1 MAQSV
6 IVPIILGALQGIFE
20 WLPIS
25 SEGNITVILTALGYQ
40 PGNAVSLALFLHL
53 GTAVSAT
60 VYYRTTLYTILHS
73 FEDWFRS
80 ESTSVPLVFYFVAT
94 LTSGVVGIGSYTL
107 LQEVVSVLTG
117 GAVVILIGVLLIL
130 VGIFQHVST
139 EQTTMASPDPTVADA
154 VLVGVAQGLA
164 ILPGITR
171 SGMTTGTLLLRGY
184 NGSDAFQFSFI
195 LSIPAAIGGG
205 VLAAADSG
213 LQGFSPLGAGV
224 AFLTAAV
231 VGYLSIDVLLRL
243 VNRISFAGVCF
254 SLGSLAVFGGVLVI

>member
-1 MAQSV
+1 MIQSV

-25 SEGNITVILTALGYQ
+25 SEGNMTVILTAMGRP
-40 PGNAVSLALFLHL
+40 PGDAVSLALFLHL

-60 VYYRTTLYTILHS
+60 VYYRTTIWRVLAS
-73 FEDWFRS
+73 VGDWWRGDTVS
-80 ESTSVPLVFYFVAT
+80 PPLAFYLVAT
-94 LTSGVVGIGSYTL
+94 LVSGGVGIGSYLL
-107 LQEVVSVLTG
+107 LQEVVSAFTGGTVVVIIGLLLIAMGVFQRVSTG
-117 GAVVILIGVLLIL
+117 GASVSSRDPTVGDAIL
-130 VGIFQHVST
+130 VG
-139 EQTTMASPDPTVADA
+139 A
-154 VLVGVAQGLA
+154 AQGIA

-184 NGSDAFQFSFI
+184 DGADAFEYSFV

-205 VLAAADSG
+205 LLAGIDAG
-213 LQGFSPLGAGV
+213 LQGFTPVGAFA

-243 VNRISFAGVCF
+243 VERIAFWAVCLGLGGFAV
-254 SLGSLAVFGGVLVI
+254 VGGVLVL